1 MEGDEDE
8 DEDARAARLAE
19 ERRKR
24 REAIMA
30 KHAAAKQN
38 AHVDADE
45 NVKDVPKD
53 ANAAA
58 PVAQPTGPASATPPV
73 PANPSPRSRIRN
85 PPDMFAAEDDED
97 EAEERENARASRL
110 TASGAK
116 GSAADMSRGLADNWD
131 DADGYYCARVGEVLD
146 GRYVVSDTHGRG
158 RLQHGGEG
166 ARHAR
171 SRRQKLRFGFGR
183 VW

>member
-1 MEGDEDE
+1 MTADEERAYQARVAAAMEAMEEDEDE

-73 PANPSPRSRIRN
+73 PREPVSAAESETR
-85 PPDMFAAEDDED
+85 PDRAAEDEQD
-97 EAEERENARASRL
+97 EAEERENARASSSR
-110 TASGAK
+110 TGAK
-116 GSAADMSRGLADNWD
+116 GSAADSPA
-131 DADGYYCARVGEVLD
+131 VG
-146 GRYVVSDTHGRG
+146 G
-158 RLQHGGEG
+158 
-166 ARHAR
+166 
-171 SRRQKLRFGFGR
+171 
-183 VW
+183 